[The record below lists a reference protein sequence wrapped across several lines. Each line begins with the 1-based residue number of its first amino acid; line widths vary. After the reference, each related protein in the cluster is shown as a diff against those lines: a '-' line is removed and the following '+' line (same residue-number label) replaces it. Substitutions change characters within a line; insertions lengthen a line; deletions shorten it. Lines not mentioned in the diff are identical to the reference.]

1 MSTTLEV
8 HKARRRRPGCAIIA
22 VMEMYVVADVGG
34 TQIRAAVFEKGNPVP
49 ITVKKIRTRDKVQSP
64 VERMIAL
71 FKEIW
76 PANSEVRAIVVA
88 VPGYLDANEGIIIE
102 APNVPG
108 WINYPIRRLLQEEFH
123 VPIFLG
129 NDANLAALGEWRYGA
144 GKGHDNLL
152 FLTISTGIG
161 GGAIVNGKL
170 MVGAR
175 GLAGEFGHI
184 TIVPNSPL
192 CGCGHRGHLEA
203 VASGTAI
210 ARYVT
215 ERIGLGAESSLADFS
230 NLTAA
235 DVSAAALAGDT
246 LAIQAIT
253 RAGTFIGHTLADF
266 LHLFNPSVVI
276 FGGGVISSGD
286 LILDPIRKAL
296 PEYALGRAYLEKVQI
311 VTASLGDNVGLIG
324 GLVFAETTDFG

>member
-1 MSTTLEV
+1 
-8 HKARRRRPGCAIIA
+8 
-22 VMEMYVVADVGG
+22 METYVVADIGG
-34 TQIRAAVFEKGNPVP
+34 TQIRAAVFQSGNPIP
-49 ITVKKIRTRDKVQSP
+49 LQIKKIRTRDKVQTP
-64 VERMIAL
+64 IERMIGL

-76 PANSEVRAIVVA
+76 PASTMVAAIVVA
-88 VPGYLDANEGIIIE
+88 VPGYLDKNEGVILE

-108 WINYPIRRLLQEEFH
+108 WINLPIRRLLEEQFH
-123 VPIFLG
+123 VPVLVG

-170 MVGAR
+170 MVGHR

-184 TIVPNSPL
+184 TIIPNGPL

-210 ARYVT
+210 AKYVV
-215 ERIGLGAESSLADFS
+215 ERISLGVESSLAGVPNPS
-230 NLTAA
+230 AA
-235 DVSAAALAGDT
+235 DVSQAAAAGDA

-253 RAGTFIGHTLADF
+253 SAGTYIGHTLADY
-266 LHLFNPSVVI
+266 LHLFNPSIVI
-276 FGGGVISSGD
+276 LGGGVISAGS
-286 LILDPIRKAL
+286 LILEPIKKAL
-296 PEYALGRAYLEKVQI
+296 PEYILGHSYLEQVQI

-324 GLVFAETTDFG
+324 ALALAETTDFG